1 MNRRSLWK
9 PTSIAALILGGS
21 YVAAST
27 SFPSKT
33 ELPSEMTASVVRGSV
48 EETVLALGTLEPSS
62 IVRVGAQVT
71 GQIISVHARNG
82 QTVKPGDLLVKIDAT
97 PQQNALRIAE
107 AKVKDMDAQRQ
118 IKKLQIRQ
126 AESDLTRQRNL
137 SERDVVARMAFEE
150 AETKYATL
158 KQELV
163 SLDAQIEQSRVAL
176 ETAQA
181 NLAYTRITAP
191 MAGKVVALPVEMG
204 QTLNSAQTSPT
215 VTVIANLETML
226 VKIRISEADVWRTHP
241 GQGAW
246 FTIVGDPTTRY
257 AAVLED
263 VEYAPPSLTEEAT
276 QSTSREASTDKAIYY
291 HGVLRVKNS
300 EGKLRPKMTAQV
312 RISVG
317 RAENVLL
324 VPWAALSSRLADGR
338 FSVAVRRLDGGT
350 EERYIRVGFTDKVN
364 AEVKEGLQE
373 GESVVLKTSSPPGR
387 S

>member
-191 MAGKVVALPVEMG
+191 MAGKVVALPVEM
-204 QTLNSAQTSPT
+204 
-215 VTVIANLETML
+215 VTC
-226 VKIRISEADVWRTHP
+226 H
-241 GQGAW
+241 
-246 FTIVGDPTTRY
+246 
-257 AAVLED
+257 
-263 VEYAPPSLTEEAT
+263 
-276 QSTSREASTDKAIYY
+276 
-291 HGVLRVKNS
+291 
-300 EGKLRPKMTAQV
+300 
-312 RISVG
+312 
-317 RAENVLL
+317 
-324 VPWAALSSRLADGR
+324 
-338 FSVAVRRLDGGT
+338 
-350 EERYIRVGFTDKVN
+350 
-364 AEVKEGLQE
+364 
-373 GESVVLKTSSPPGR
+373 
-387 S
+387 